1 MERLEDMPD
10 LAESIE
16 NVYLAFCDAPK
27 PDFIVACPCC
37 VDDLTLDRLVTVPLR
52 EVSDKDLT
60 PYASSAFL
68 TAGDVD
74 DYLYFLPRILEVT
87 ITDDTWWPD
96 IEVTGRAIRE
106 TKPSEW
112 PGPRREAVQCLFE
125 AVFESFLA
133 EQYYYRIDEWTCGA
147 ARAGFDVAPLLRIV
161 ERSDEAILEFFNS
174 NAGALND
181 RKLGNAF
188 WESTDAGQE
197 TILEWFMSENVRR
210 VPFEA
215 YGYKVFE

>member
-1 MERLEDMPD
+1 MSELVT
-10 LAESIE
+10 AIE
-16 NVYLAFCDAPK
+16 NVYLAFSDVPK
-27 PDFIVACPCC
+27 PDFIGACPCC
-37 VDDLTLDRLVTVPLR
+37 IDDATLDRLVTVSLR
-52 EVSDKDLT
+52 KVPDEDLA

-87 ITDDTWWPD
+87 IANDIWWPG

-112 PGPRREAVQCLFE
+112 PGPQREAVQSLFE
-125 AVFESFLA
+125 AVFESFVG
-133 EQYYYRIDEWTCGA
+133 EEYFYRIDEWICGA
-147 ARAGFDVAPLLRIV
+147 ARAGFDVASLLRIV
-161 ERSDEAILEFFNS
+161 EGSDGAILEFFNS

-197 TILEWFMSENVRR
+197 TILDWFMSENVRR